1 MSITSFIPSVW
12 ETALLT
18 AWRGVSVANVITTAP
33 TRIEGGKAIF
43 NSVTGGTVKD
53 YSGTIS
59 YDDVATQPVELTYD
73 QKKYWAVKL
82 DDVDKIQAAG
92 PVLNALANEKALD
105 LKEAVDKDLLA
116 EMAKIPTSGNKQLI
130 GTTGAKTSIT
140 TPSQA
145 YDLIVDLGTILSKN
159 KTPIAGRF
167 VIASAE
173 YVNMMAKDPRFADNF
188 NVLPNGILQGA
199 TINGMTI
206 IQCEEVP
213 ANTVLAVHKSAFGYG
228 EELNETEAL
237 RLENSFSDAVRG
249 LAVYGR
255 VALRTKGIA
264 GLLYQIG
271 AAA

>member
-59 YDDVATQPVELTYD
+59 YDDVASQPVELTYD

-145 YDLIVDLGTILSKN
+145 YDLIVDLGTILS
-159 KTPIAGRF
+159 
-167 VIASAE
+167 
-173 YVNMMAKDPRFADNF
+173 
-188 NVLPNGILQGA
+188 
-199 TINGMTI
+199 
-206 IQCEEVP
+206 
-213 ANTVLAVHKSAFGYG
+213 
-228 EELNETEAL
+228 
-237 RLENSFSDAVRG
+237 
-249 LAVYGR
+249 
-255 VALRTKGIA
+255 
-264 GLLYQIG
+264 
-271 AAA
+271 